1 MKKFFNEIVMK
12 DNNSF
17 PFEATDLRNFV
28 HKKVITTQFV
38 LTLVKTFSNLGKQN
52 FSNLSKSNKI

>member
-28 HKKVITTQFV
+28 HKKGNNNAVCAH
-38 LTLVKTFSNLGKQN
+38 FS
-52 FSNLSKSNKI
+52 

>member
-1 MKKFFNEIVMK
+1 MK